1 MTISEKGQ
9 IASYE
14 ISELIAQN
22 VKAHTLGESFIL
34 PGCKKIVKRMLGNE
48 AAKEISKV
56 PLSNDTVH

>member
-1 MTISEKGQ
+1 MTISEKAQ

-22 VKAHTLGESFIL
+22 VKAHALGESFIL

-56 PLSNDTVH
+56 LLSNDTVH